1 MERGICMDE
10 ILFVNEY
17 SRTKD
22 TLKEAYQYW
31 YFRRPIAVSLY
42 VIVVLNILMQAF
54 FLFNDYYVDPLNV
67 VLTIFI
73 GILFA
78 SLYFIQLHSS
88 VKKDSQLSHGGEMK
102 AHIAVADDR
111 FYLDAQ
117 HSDYYVALSDVN
129 YAFETKNYVMLVLKS
144 TRLMIIFHKDG
155 FTTGDLDGFRAFL
168 KEKNIKV
175 KGQKK

>member
-1 MERGICMDE
+1 MDE

-17 SRTKD
+17 SRAKD

-31 YFRRPIAVSLY
+31 YFRRPIAMSFY
-42 VIVVLNILMQAF
+42 IIVVLNILMQAF
-54 FLFNDYYVDPLNV
+54 FFFNDYYVDPLNV

-73 GILFA
+73 GILVF
-78 SLYFIQLHSS
+78 SLYFIQLHKS
-88 VKKDSQLSHGGEMK
+88 VKKDSQLSHGAEMK
-102 AHIAVADDR
+102 EYIAVTDDR
-111 FYLDAQ
+111 FYLAAQ
-117 HSDYYVALSDVN
+117 PSAYYIALSDVN

-144 TRLMIIFHKDG
+144 TRLMLIFHKNG